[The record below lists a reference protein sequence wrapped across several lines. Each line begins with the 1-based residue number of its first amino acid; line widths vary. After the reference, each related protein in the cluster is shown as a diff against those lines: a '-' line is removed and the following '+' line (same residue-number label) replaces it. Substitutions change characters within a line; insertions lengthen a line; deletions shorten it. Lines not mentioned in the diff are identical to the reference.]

1 MAKKFLFHLFLFF
14 AAFSVIAKAQSN
26 NNVLDSLKSYEL
38 SDVIIT
44 ATRTATPAYELASSF
59 SLIDSSQITDSHKN
73 NIYELLQSQP
83 GISISQQGAP
93 GAFTQ
98 IYIRGADPSQT
109 QVIIDGVSMNM
120 ANDPDNT
127 YDFADL
133 STDNVER
140 IEIIRGPQS
149 TLYGSD
155 ALAGVINI
163 ITKKGSGR
171 PTFSFS
177 TEGGSYNTYKGL
189 LGLRG
194 SLNSLNYSLSFSKF
208 KTNGFSAA
216 DKNFGNTEKDGTDN
230 YNGSARIGYDI
241 SSNFNLNLFGRFTKA
256 NTDLDQTGGLYGDD
270 PTYKYNLEEGAYR
283 LEGNLKLLDGQWDQ
297 KIGVSF
303 IRNLRK
309 YKFDVTANNPAES
322 RSNYNGERLKFD
334 WQNNIQL
341 DTNNNLIFGLETENE
356 SASSYYYYYNILSAS
371 PVPIISEFPRQNI
384 QTTGIYVEEQ
394 LKVNNN
400 FFGSIGIRYDRNE
413 RFGSVVT
420 FRIAPAYV
428 FWSSG
433 TKIKATYGTGFKA
446 PSLFYLYDPAYGNP
460 DLSPEKSRGWD
471 AGIEQYL
478 FNYKI
483 TAGITYFHNTFSD
496 LFGFDNNF
504 RTININ
510 KSQTEGVEVYLNSKL
525 PYDLSVNANY
535 TYTDSKDLSPGSID
549 QNLPLLRR
557 PKHKAAIDIYYD
569 FTKSINA
576 GIETIYVGNRDDKN
590 FSTYPAARVTL
601 DSYTLINASA
611 TFRVTKRVQFYGRLV
626 NILDS
631 SYEEIYGYGTAGR
644 SGYVGLKI
652 SFE

>member
-1 MAKKFLFHLFLFF
+1 MAKRFTLQILFLIW
-14 AAFSVIAKAQSN
+14 AFSTILKAQN
-26 NNVLDSLKSYEL
+26 NNKELDSLKSYEL
-38 SDVIIT
+38 SDVVIS
-44 ATRTATPAYELASSF
+44 ATRIATHAYELASSF
-59 SLIDSSQITDSHKN
+59 SLIDSSQITDSHKD
-73 NIYELLQSQP
+73 NIYELLQSQT

-109 QVIIDGVSMNM
+109 QVIIDGINMNM

-133 STDNVER
+133 STDNVEK

-171 PTFSFS
+171 PAFSLS

-194 SLNSLNYSLSFSKF
+194 SLNGLNYSLSFSKF

-216 DKNFGNTEKDGTDN
+216 DEKFGNTEKDGTDN
-230 YNGSARIGYDI
+230 YNSSARIGYDF
-241 SSNFNLNLFGRFTKA
+241 SPNFNLNFFGRFTKA
-256 NTDLDQTGGLYGDD
+256 NTDLDQTGGQYGDD

-283 LEGNLKLLDGQWDQ
+283 LEGNLKLVHGLWNQ
-297 KIGVSF
+297 KFGISF
-303 IRNLRK
+303 ARNLRK
-309 YKFDVTANNPAES
+309 YKFDITTNNPAES
-322 RSNYNGERLKFD
+322 RSNYDGERLKFD
-334 WQNNIQL
+334 WQNNIHF
-341 DTNNNLIFGLETENE
+341 DSNNELILGIETEKE
-356 SASSYYYYYNILSAS
+356 SASSYYYYYNIMSAS
-371 PVPIISEFPRQNI
+371 PLPIISEFPKQNL
-384 QTTGIYVEEQ
+384 QSTGIYLEDQ
-394 LKVNNN
+394 LKIKNN

-478 FNYKI
+478 FNYNV
-483 TAGITYFHNTFSD
+483 TAGITYFHNTFYD

-510 KSQTEGVEVYLNSKL
+510 KSQTEGVEVYLNSKFSN
-525 PYDLSVNANY
+525 DLSINANY
-535 TYTDSKDLSPGSID
+535 TYTDSKDLSPGSVD
-549 QNLPLLRR
+549 RYLPLLRR
-557 PKHKAAIDIYYD
+557 PKHKAAIIIYYNLS
-569 FTKSINA
+569 KSINA

-590 FSTYPAARVTL
+590 FSTYPATRVTL

-611 TFRVTKRVQFYGRLV
+611 TFRVTKLVQFYGRLV

>member
-1 MAKKFLFHLFLFF
+1 MAKRFTLQIVFF
-14 AAFSVIAKAQSN
+14 ILAFCIIIKAQN
-26 NNVLDSLKSYEL
+26 NNNAIDSLRSYEL
-38 SDVIIT
+38 SDVVIT

-59 SLIDSSQITDSHKN
+59 SIIDSSQIANSHKD
-73 NIYELLQSQP
+73 NIYELLQSQT

-109 QVIIDGVSMNM
+109 QVIIDGINMNM

-133 STDNVER
+133 STDNIER
-140 IEIIRGPQS
+140 VEIIRGPQS

-171 PTFSFS
+171 PTFSLL
-177 TEGGSYNTYKGL
+177 TEGGSYNTFKGL

-216 DKNFGNTEKDGTDN
+216 DEKFGNTEKDGTDN
-230 YNGSARIGYDI
+230 YNGSARIGYDF
-241 SSNFNLNLFGRFTKA
+241 SPNFSLNFFGRFTKA
-256 NTDLDQTGGLYGDD
+256 NTDLDQFGGQYGDD
-270 PTYKYNLEEGAYR
+270 PTYKYYLEEGAYR
-283 LEGNLKLLDGQWDQ
+283 LEGDLKLLDGQWNQ
-297 KIGVSF
+297 KFGVSF
-303 IRNLRK
+303 TRNLRK
-309 YKFDVTANNPAES
+309 YKFDVTTNNPAES
-322 RSNYNGERLKFD
+322 RSNYDGERLKFD
-334 WQNNIQL
+334 WQNNIQI

-356 SASSYYYYYNILSAS
+356 SASSYYYYYNIMSAS
-371 PVPIISEFPRQNI
+371 PLPIISEFPKQNI
-384 QTTGIYVEEQ
+384 QTTGIYFEDQV
-394 LKVNNN
+394 KVKNN
-400 FFGSIGIRYDRNE
+400 FFGSVGIRYDKNE

-428 FWSSG
+428 FWNSG
-433 TKIKATYGTGFKA
+433 TKVKATYGTGFKA

-460 DLSPEKSRGWD
+460 DLAPEKSRGWD

-478 FNYKI
+478 FNFKV
-483 TAGITYFHNTFSD
+483 TAGITYFHNTFTD

-504 RTININ
+504 KTININ
-510 KSQTEGVEVYLNSKL
+510 KSQTEGVEVYLNSRL
-525 PYDLSVNANY
+525 ANDLSINANY
-535 TYTDSKDLSPGSID
+535 TYTNSKDLSPGSVD

-557 PKHKAAIDIYYD
+557 PRHKAAINIYYD

-576 GIETIYVGNRDDKN
+576 GIETIFVGSRDDKN
-590 FSTYPAARVTL
+590 FSTYPATRVTL

-611 TFRVTKRVQFYGRLV
+611 TFSLTKPVQFYGRLV